1 MFSSASKT
9 LVLCVV
15 LFGCCFQLSANT
27 GPAATLSQITITGAQ
42 HDLGVAITTTVPI
55 TPRIEI
61 VTEPARLIVDLPDV
75 LPSAGL
81 RKIFVNRGK
90 LKDIRVGL
98 LSANPRIT
106 RVVLDLLA
114 PIPYRLLPLRNS
126 LVVNLGEGE
135 KAQSAPSPI
144 RATSKLPVDTRPTET
159 IPAMVTV
166 PAVVTLPPVPSFPE
180 RSRARW
186 ILPILTM
193 STVFAMLVI
202 ALVSHLQNRRMRRG
216 I

>member
-1 MFSSASKT
+1 
-9 LVLCVV
+9 
-15 LFGCCFQLSANT
+15 LFGCCFQLNASAA
-27 GPAATLSQITITGAQ
+27 PAATLSHITVTGAH
-42 HDLGVAITTTVPI
+42 HDLGVAITTTAPI

-126 LVVNLGEGE
+126 LVVNLGEE
-135 KAQSAPSPI
+135 AHWEAAQSAPI
-144 RATSKLPVDTRPTET
+144 GATTKLPVDTRSAET
-159 IPAMVTV
+159 ISAAASV
-166 PAVVTLPPVPSFPE
+166 PAVVTLPPAPFSPE

-193 STVFAMLVI
+193 GTVFAMLVI
-202 ALVSHLQNRRMRRG
+202 ALITHLQNRRMRRG

>member
-1 MFSSASKT
+1 MKT
-9 LVLCVV
+9 LIFCAILC
-15 LFGCCFQLSANT
+15 GCCFQGSASAA
-27 GPAATLSQITITGAQ
+27 PAATLNNITVTGAQ
-42 HDLGVAITTTVPI
+42 HDLGVAITTTGPI
-55 TPRIEI
+55 TPRIAI

-81 RKIFVNRGK
+81 KNIFVNRGK
-90 LKDIRVGL
+90 LKAIRIGL

-126 LVVNLGEGE
+126 LVVNLGEGP
-135 KAQSAPSPI
+135 QSAPAPI
-144 RATSKLPVDTRPTET
+144 RAASKLPVDTRPAET
-159 IPAMVTV
+159 MPAVVTV
-166 PAVVTLPPVPSFPE
+166 PAVLTLPPVPSFPE

-193 STVFAMLVI
+193 GTVFAMLVI

-216 I
+216 L